1 MANKKSFVSGSSKSY
16 YLIIGTIILG
26 IAFLHFGMQINFIQ
40 KETLRSFQAAIETE
54 KVPIEDDVEPALPV
68 EQALEISPEHLS
80 EKKVEVTTVPEIK
93 AVPIRKKEIILPE
106 PKVERKKEVRETRA
120 ERLRRAEKILTGI

>member
-1 MANKKSFVSGSSKSY
+1 MTNKKSFVLGTSKSY

-40 KETLRSFQAAIETE
+40 KETLRSFQTAIETE
-54 KVPIEDDVEPALPV
+54 NVPASDEVETALPV

-80 EKKVEVTTVPEIK
+80 GKKIEAAPMPEIK
-93 AVPIRKKEIILPE
+93 VVPIRKKEIILPE